1 MFHICRRVVHPL
13 EILLELIFIDLNPY
27 CLTYITYRDSLLTDE
42 GWMSKG
48 RLSVL
53 TVFVPILTVNLNTFS
68 VTEHRLAD
76 MDTSS
81 CGSFEVDS
89 DLSDLEGKYVNFFQL
104 NDTFTILH
112 KGFIFI
118 FGTLL
123 EQPERRLETIFGF
136 YQLWLVLTSSETGLE
151 TVPQIAWHI
160 SWNSSTQI
168 NLSTA
173 MNSSP
178 SYKRGLSWSSSDGC
192 ISWSSRL
199 QVSPLLWILWG
210 CTPQRPRWEVA

>member
-1 MFHICRRVVHPL
+1 MWYFLRLLWLLLLVVPHSFAIHFMFHICRRVVHPL
-13 EILLELIFIDLNPY
+13 EILLELIFIYLNPY

-118 FGTLL
+118 FGTF
-123 EQPERRLETIFGF
+123 TAWD
-136 YQLWLVLTSSETGLE
+136 YQLLFGIGDSHKLLVSFIEPSVKRKKHRKNWCLSSALFYLGYIHFS
-151 TVPQIAWHI
+151 PW
-160 SWNSSTQI
+160 SNSAVVSPTWFKGGM
-168 NLSTA
+168 NLS
-173 MNSSP
+173 
-178 SYKRGLSWSSSDGC
+178 
-192 ISWSSRL
+192 
-199 QVSPLLWILWG
+199 
-210 CTPQRPRWEVA
+210 

>member
-1 MFHICRRVVHPL
+1 MWYFLRLLWLLLLVVPHSFAIHFMFHICRRVVHPL

-118 FGTLL
+118 FGTF
-123 EQPERRLETIFGF
+123 TAWD
-136 YQLWLVLTSSETGLE
+136 YQLLFGIGDSHKLLVSFIEPSVKRKKHGKNWCLSSALFYLGYINFS
-151 TVPQIAWHI
+151 PW
-160 SWNSSTQI
+160 SNSAVVSPTWFKGGM
-168 NLSTA
+168 NLS
-173 MNSSP
+173 
-178 SYKRGLSWSSSDGC
+178 
-192 ISWSSRL
+192 
-199 QVSPLLWILWG
+199 
-210 CTPQRPRWEVA
+210 

>member
-1 MFHICRRVVHPL
+1 MLYFLSSHWLMWLLLLVVPHSFAIHFMFHICRRVVHPL

-48 RLSVL
+48 RL

-68 VTEHRLAD
+68 VVEHRLAD
-76 MDTSS
+76 VDTSS

-89 DLSDLEGKYVNFFQL
+89 DRSDSEGKYVNFFQL

-118 FGTLL
+118 FGTF
-123 EQPERRLETIFGF
+123 TAWD
-136 YQLWLVLTSSETGLE
+136 YQLLFGIGDSYKLLVSFIEPSVKRKKHRKNWCLSSALFYLGYIHFS
-151 TVPQIAWHI
+151 PW
-160 SWNSSTQI
+160 SNSAVVLPTWFKGGV
-168 NLSTA
+168 NLS
-173 MNSSP
+173 
-178 SYKRGLSWSSSDGC
+178 
-192 ISWSSRL
+192 
-199 QVSPLLWILWG
+199 
-210 CTPQRPRWEVA
+210 